1 MTVSPIAS
9 QKCMSA
15 ADSAA
20 ADSGAGFYTDCRAVR
35 FEGGQ
40 RAEGRGW
47 RARQAKRSRGESCR
61 ARLRDRWPQM
71 VEDRRRQGQ
80 SRGGG
85 RQPTE
90 TSERSL

>member
-47 RARQAKRSRGESCR
+47 RARQAEGRGWR
-61 ARLRDRWPQM
+61 ARQAEGRGWRA
-71 VEDRRRQGQ
+71 RQAEVNGRESQ
-80 SRGGG
+80 RQAERAEGRG
-85 RQPTE
+85 
-90 TSERSL
+90 

>member
-47 RARQAKRSRGESCR
+47 RARQAEGRGWR
-61 ARLRDRWPQM
+61 ARQAEVNGRESQ
-71 VEDRRRQGQ
+71 RQAERAEG
-80 SRGGG
+80 RG
-85 RQPTE
+85 
-90 TSERSL
+90 